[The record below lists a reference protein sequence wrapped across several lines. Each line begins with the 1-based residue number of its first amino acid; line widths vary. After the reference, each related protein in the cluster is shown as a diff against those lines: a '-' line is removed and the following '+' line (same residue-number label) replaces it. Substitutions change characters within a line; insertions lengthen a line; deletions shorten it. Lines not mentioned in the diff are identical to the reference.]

1 MCSRP
6 VIQRFALHGQHL
18 TNVKVITLALFQVPV
33 SPYLSQC
40 VTDTCGCNVSIP
52 FPLPTA
58 IRRAILNYLLI
69 TRLGAIASASV
80 LQWQPTPLPALK
92 QELLSSES
100 SFFPL
105 LDLRYW
111 PDVKPIN
118 SSTRLLIKG
127 GEPRPCVPYNVPT
140 GRPTPN
146 ADQLVP
152 QRLATTWPPM
162 SAKHCFACESSF
174 AKESLD
180 QKSTPSHSG
189 KSLAWRAVCQIPVL
203 LIWLVTTSLLYLFC
217 TCFIETI
224 SGTSK

>member
-6 VIQRFALHGQHL
+6 VIQRFTLPGQHL

-58 IRRAILNYLLI
+58 IKRTILNYLLI

-100 SFFPL
+100 SFPPL
-105 LDLRYW
+105 LNLKSCYKRW
-111 PDVKPIN
+111 RSQAVCPLQCAHG
-118 SSTRLLIKG
+118 STYS
-127 GEPRPCVPYNVPT
+127 ECRPACPAKTCDN
-140 GRPTPN
+140 
-146 ADQLVP
+146 
-152 QRLATTWPPM
+152 LATYERQT
-162 SAKHCFACESSF
+162 
-174 AKESLD
+174 
-180 QKSTPSHSG
+180 
-189 KSLAWRAVCQIPVL
+189 
-203 LIWLVTTSLLYLFC
+203 LFC
-217 TCFIETI
+217 M
-224 SGTSK
+224 

>member
-58 IRRAILNYLLI
+58 IKRAILNYLLI

-100 SFFPL
+100 SFPPL
-105 LDLRYW
+105 LNL
-111 PDVKPIN
+111 K
-118 SSTRLLIKG
+118 SCFIKG
-127 GEPRPCVPYNVPT
+127 GEARPCAPCNVPT
-140 GRPTPN
+140 ARPTLS

-152 QRLATTWPPM
+152 QRLATTRPPM

>member
-58 IRRAILNYLLI
+58 IKRTILNYLLI

-100 SFFPL
+100 SFPPL
-105 LDLRYW
+105 LNL
-111 PDVKPIN
+111 N
-118 SSTRLLIKG
+118 SCFIKG
-127 GEPRPCVPYNVPT
+127 GEARPCAPCNVPT
-140 GRPTPN
+140 ARPTLS

-152 QRLATTWPPM
+152 QRLATTRPPM
-162 SAKHCFACESSF
+162 SAKHCFACESSI
-174 AKESLD
+174 AKEFHWIKNQHQVPQGGALLGGLCARSL
-180 QKSTPSHSG
+180 SS
-189 KSLAWRAVCQIPVL
+189 
-203 LIWLVTTSLLYLFC
+203 
-217 TCFIETI
+217 
-224 SGTSK
+224 